1 MGKKNRILPAMACG
15 RLQFRFLAVIFAVT
29 QYSEKMKN
37 KGIRFWLSAL
47 VLSGVVSVASGQI
60 TIRQQPEA
68 QPSELELQ
76 PDRRLVAPTI
86 EGLRYRTD
94 AMAQAERRRR
104 RHERNTFV
112 FEAGLQATQV
122 QFSNWAEG
130 GDNNFNGLATLDL
143 QHIYKKERL
152 SLTTKFDARYGLNV
166 IDTTTFKNQDR
177 FNLNFQAAWSI
188 GRAWSLSGMANLRS
202 QFTRGYKSRKEAG
215 VLVSDFM
222 SPGVLDLSLGLTW
235 KPEGS
240 PWKVTLSPVT
250 GSMLFVT
257 NEELSQQGINS
268 IEPGKHFKPMIG
280 PSVMIDFDKKF
291 AGDALR
297 YRFNGYSFWNFRLEP
312 VARWENWL
320 TFQATKWLGTSIY
333 WNMIY
338 DREASV
344 PWADRGKYLQ
354 INYSIGIGLTFRYS
368 NK

>member
-1 MGKKNRILPAMACG
+1 
-15 RLQFRFLAVIFAVT
+15 
-29 QYSEKMKN
+29 MKRTDL
-37 KGIRFWLSAL
+37 RFWLSIL
-47 VLSGVVSVASGQI
+47 VLSGTVSWANAQI
-60 TIRQQPEA
+60 TIRQQPSA
-68 QPSELELQ
+68 PTRTRDLEIQ
-76 PDRRLVAPTI
+76 TDERLAAPTI
-86 EGLRYRTD
+86 DGLQYNTANMQR
-94 AMAQAERRRR
+94 AERWRLRR
-104 RHERNTFV
+104 ERNMFNL
-112 FEAGLQATQV
+112 EAGLQATQM

-177 FNLNFQAAWSI
+177 FNFNFQAGWSI
-188 GRAWSLSGMANLRS
+188 GRSWSLSGMANLRS
-202 QFTRGYKSRKEAG
+202 QFTRGYKSRKESS

-235 KPEGS
+235 NPDES
-240 PWKVTLSPVT
+240 PWKVTFSPVT
-250 GSMLFVT
+250 GSMLFVM
-257 NEELSQQGINS
+257 NEQLSQQGINN
-268 IEPGKHFKPMIG
+268 IDPGKHFKPMIG
-280 PSVMIDFDKKF
+280 ASVMIDFDKKF
-291 AGDALR
+291 AREMIR
-297 YRFNGYSFWNFRLEP
+297 YRTNAYSFWNFRLDP

-344 PWADRGKYLQ
+344 PREDRGEYLQ
-354 INYSIGIGLTFRYS
+354 INYSIGLGLTFRYS